1 MTRRKFILSRIPLTS
16 ELLAA
21 LKKTLE
27 HLDNLRM
34 SDPNDKSVSDLKL
47 SISDK
52 ITEIEARP

>member
-1 MTRRKFILSRIPLTS
+1 MTQRKPTLSRIPLTS

-21 LKKTLE
+21 LRKTLE

-52 ITEIEARP
+52 IAEIEARP

>member
-1 MTRRKFILSRIPLTS
+1 MAQRKLILSRIPLTS

-52 ITEIEARP
+52 IAEIEARP

>member
-1 MTRRKFILSRIPLTS
+1 MTQRKLILSRIPLTS

>member
-1 MTRRKFILSRIPLTS
+1 MTQRKPALSRIPLTS

-52 ITEIEARP
+52 IAEIEARP